1 MALRE
6 SKRKQKS
13 YSELMVLPEGR
24 YEGTIVK
31 TTSSQTED
39 RLTDFLNVYV
49 ATQYGKSEVTLRKSF
64 VKNRGR
70 NFDLISL
77 VQDAGL
83 LESGRKI
90 CYQDLEGVEVSFDLR
105 LYKNKPYLTDFEVI
119 QDFDEEES
127 DEEDENLEL
136 DDDLEFDEE

>member
-1 MALRE
+1 M
-6 SKRKQKS
+6 
-13 YSELMVLPEGR
+13 
-24 YEGTIVK
+24 
-31 TTSSQTED
+31 
-39 RLTDFLNVYV
+39 TDFLNVYV

-64 VKNRGR
+64 VKNIGR

>member
-64 VKNRGR
+64 VKNIGR

-119 QDFDEEES
+119 QDFRRRRK
-127 DEEDENLEL
+127 
-136 DDDLEFDEE
+136 

>member
-39 RLTDFLNVYV
+39 RLTDVYKR
-49 ATQYGKSEVTLRKSF
+49 Q
-64 VKNRGR
+64 
-70 NFDLISL
+70 
-77 VQDAGL
+77 VQRFAGNHKRERAV
-83 LESGRKI
+83 ESR
-90 CYQDLEGVEVSFDLR
+90 R
-105 LYKNKPYLTDFEVI
+105 
-119 QDFDEEES
+119 
-127 DEEDENLEL
+127 
-136 DDDLEFDEE
+136 